1 MHSIKHKIFII
12 ANKDDH
18 DAMLNMIITFG
29 QLQFLSAKN
38 SYMYKKNKN
47 YIIFAS
53 PEASDDSG
61 EL

>member
-1 MHSIKHKIFII
+1 MN
-12 ANKDDH
+12 ANKDAH
-18 DAMLNMIITFG
+18 YAMLNMIITFG